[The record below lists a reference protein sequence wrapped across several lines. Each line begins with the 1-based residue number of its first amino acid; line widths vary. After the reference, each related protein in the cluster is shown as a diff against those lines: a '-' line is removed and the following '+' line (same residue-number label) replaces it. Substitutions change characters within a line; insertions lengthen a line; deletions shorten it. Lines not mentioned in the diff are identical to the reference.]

1 VTNVDDGL
9 KQTIDLISVTTV
21 FGTLMGILPSIAAI
35 FSIIWSAIRIYETET
50 FQKFLENLKKDKL

>member
-1 VTNVDDGL
+1 MTHIDDGL

-50 FQKFLENLKKDKL
+50 FQKFLTQWKKDHL